1 MTAPAHSHPIP
12 LLAPGTHTLGAW
24 VALACLLFVGTLG
37 AQDAGSLRGR
47 VVDEQ
52 TREPIPGVLI
62 RIHETELTAVSGPD
76 GRFAIASIPAG
87 SAVVYLNHIGYGE
100 HLRVVV
106 VRPGAETPLQA
117 RLAPRAIVLPEV
129 VAEGRTELDQR
140 RRSQGF
146 SMNEIRRE
154 TIDRASLQGLNLGQ
168 LLQQDMLGVRV
179 RGSCVEYRGSASF
192 DDGLC
197 REVSVFIDGV
207 PITAPSTIYANMPLH
222 DIERLE
228 VMSPGEAG
236 AQYGSAGG
244 WGVLMVET
252 RRGTR
257 PDRPAAAKEEM
268 VVGFDWEAEQ
278 RSYRWGR
285 AASGSLIGN
294 ALGLGLSLV
303 AADQCFRI
311 RSRGVL
317 GVRQRCN
324 AITTMASGL
333 LTLSLPSLTGS
344 YAARWGGSTERSRGR
359 ILPGLVLGTISAAT
373 GYLLLVRGESWE
385 DDAMMTAG
393 TVVLTI
399 GTPALL
405 LLSDRTLR
413 VLR

>member
-1 MTAPAHSHPIP
+1 MTSPTRVHRTPR
-12 LLAPGTHTLGAW
+12 LALP
-24 VALACLLFVGTLG
+24 ALASLLFVGSLG
-37 AQDAGSLRGR
+37 AQDPGSVRGR

-52 TREPIPGVLI
+52 TREPIPGVLV
-62 RIHETELTAVSGPD
+62 RVHDTELTAVSGLD
-76 GRFAIASIPAG
+76 GRFIIAAIPAG
-87 SAVVYLNHIGYGE
+87 SVVVYLNHIGYGE

-106 VRPGAETPLQA
+106 VRPGVETPMQA
-117 RLAPRAIVLPEV
+117 RLTQRPIALPEV
-129 VAEGRTELDQR
+129 VAEGQTELEQR

-154 TIDRASLQGLNLGQ
+154 TIDRASQMGLSLGQ
-168 LLQQDMLGVRV
+168 LLQQDMMGVRV

-207 PITAPSTIYANMPLH
+207 PITAPSTIYANMPLM

-236 AQYGSAGG
+236 AQYGSMGG
-244 WGVLMVET
+244 WGILMVET

-257 PDRPAAAKEEM
+257 PDRPAAAKDELM
-268 VVGFDWEAEQ
+268 VGFDWEAEQ

-294 ALGLGLSLV
+294 ALGLGLSLA

-317 GVRQRCN
+317 GVRKRCN

-333 LTLSLPSLTGS
+333 LTLSLPSIAGS
-344 YAARWGGSTERSRGR
+344 YGARWGGSTERSRGR
-359 ILPGLVLGTISAAT
+359 ILPGMVLGTISAAT

-385 DDAMMTAG
+385 DDGMMAAG
-393 TVVLTI
+393 TVILTV

-405 LLSDRTLR
+405 LLADRTLR